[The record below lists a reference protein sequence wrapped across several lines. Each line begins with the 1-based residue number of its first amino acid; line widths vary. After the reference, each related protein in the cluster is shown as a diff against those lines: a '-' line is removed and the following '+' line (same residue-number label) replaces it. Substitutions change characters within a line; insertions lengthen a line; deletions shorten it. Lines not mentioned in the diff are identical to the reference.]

1 LLPRHLPIQQREFF
15 LESGSGKGAII
26 IMNMRLIESLATTPA
41 LAESFSDESVLG
53 AMLDFEAALA
63 RAEARVG
70 VIPQDAADTIAAL
83 AKPGSFDAF
92 ALSAAA
98 FRAGTPAIPLVKA
111 LTDQVRKTNAEAARF
126 VHWGATSQDVVDS
139 AMSLLLKRA
148 EPILSGD
155 LSRLEKALAS
165 LAEQHKDSVMMGRT
179 LLQPAPPVTFGLKA
193 GGWLGSVRRGRR
205 RLQNGFRAAAVL
217 QFGGASGTLAS
228 LGDRGMGVIEAL
240 STELGLG
247 APLAPWHT
255 QRDQLATLI
264 CACGVLTGS
273 LGKMARDVSLLM
285 QNEVGEAS
293 EPAGEGRGGSST
305 MPHKRNPTACSL
317 TLTAAYRVPGLVAS
331 FLSAMVQEHERA
343 LGGWQAE
350 WPVVAAAVQLT
361 GVAIAS
367 MAEAAEGLSVDAE
380 KMRANI
386 EHTNGLIFAERAMML
401 LGAKIGRDVAHRILE
416 GAARKSVN
424 DGRNL
429 AAVLAEIPEVTAY
442 LSAADLKQLET
453 PEQYLG
459 SAEAFRKALLAESG
473 REHDDKEQ

>member
-1 LLPRHLPIQQREFF
+1 MQCEFC
-15 LESGSGKGAII
+15 LESSSGKGAII

-41 LAESFSDESVLG
+41 LAESFSDESVLR
-53 AMLDFEAALA
+53 AMLDFEAALS

-83 AKPGSFDAF
+83 ATPGSFDA
-92 ALSAAA
+92 ATLSVAA

-111 LTDQVRKTNAEAARF
+111 LTDQVRKTNADAARF

-155 LSRLEKALAS
+155 LSRLETALAG
-165 LAEQHKDSVMMGRT
+165 LAERHKDSVMIGRT
-179 LLQPAPPVTFGLKA
+179 LLQPAPPVTLGLKA
-193 GGWLGSVRRGRR
+193 AGWLGSVRRGRH

-228 LGDRGMGVIEAL
+228 LGDRGMAVIEAL

-247 APLAPWHT
+247 TFLAPWHT
-255 QRDQLATLI
+255 QRDSLATLI

-273 LGKMARDVSLLM
+273 LGKMARDISLLM

-293 EPAGEGRGGSST
+293 EPAAEGRGGSST
-305 MPHKRNPTACSL
+305 MPNKRNPTACSL
-317 TLTAAYRVPGLVAS
+317 TLTAADRVPGLVAS
-331 FLSAMVQEHERA
+331 FLSAMVQEHERG

-350 WPVVAAAVQLT
+350 WPVVAAVVQLT
-361 GVAIAS
+361 GVAVAS
-367 MAEAAEGLSVDAE
+367 MAEAAEGLSVDTE

-401 LGAKIGRDVAHRILE
+401 LGAKIGRDVAHKILE

-424 DGRNL
+424 EGRNL
-429 AAVLAEIPEVTAY
+429 AAVLAEIPEVTAH
-442 LSAADLKQLET
+442 LSAADLKQLAT

-459 SAEAFRKALLAESG
+459 CAEVFRKVLLAQSG
-473 REHDDKEQ
+473 RENNDKEQ